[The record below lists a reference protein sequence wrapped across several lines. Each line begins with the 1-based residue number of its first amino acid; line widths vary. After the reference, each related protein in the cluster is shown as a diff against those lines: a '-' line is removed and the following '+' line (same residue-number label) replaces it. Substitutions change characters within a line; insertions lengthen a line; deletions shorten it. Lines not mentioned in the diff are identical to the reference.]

1 MDIRSIINKLE
12 QITEATLTL
21 QSVQAV
27 EKQAMDAAAAKKKA
41 GGMGAFLTLD
51 PRTAGNDALAALAA
65 KNGLPGLMNSQG
77 EFVIAQG
84 DADFHSKP
92 NSPRTAPP
100 NRDDTLALQKAG
112 LIPNNAQGPSG
123 LVDFLSG
130 GGAGKEFQASKGD
143 SAKVNAQNVSNEF
156 IKKRVTQLKQLTAK
170 IRSKDGG
177 QAGTPGQSGRP
188 NSGASSNPTAGKPAQ
203 PKGWDKSGL
212 TKESLRASLSKIVKE
227 EFGYDLNEKVTI
239 GTGPTV
245 QQSIGNGM
253 TITVGKFQNEV
264 ALMRKIMAELADID
278 DQEVIAALQD
288 AQAALD
294 ELAGGTA
301 GGAGASTAGG
311 ATPGNDKEKDRA
323 RMKELV
329 AITKKPPV
337 ASDSDLEETAPSSLS
352 ESMSRIREKLLLIE
366 AGVPAVRGGVPAPR
380 PGGGQVIDVTPKP
393 RPGPADDISDV
404 PWRDIP
410 SRPTPAQIAQKV
422 GAATIPPAIGAA
434 VVGSQGDNKSTDDG
448 SYDRAEKAR
457 LDRQGN
463 PTQAGRE
470 QPPRSQQSAGGA
482 DGPTGQALAKL
493 GVTKQNRL
501 DQAFVD
507 NALGAGKYKAG
518 TAASNLALLAH
529 FKEKGGNKPGAGGTA
544 SGGTASGG
552 TASGGTASGGTASKT
567 NLTKFYADEMA
578 EMEKLITK
586 YANDP
591 EMADDVKA
599 TQAQL
604 DALKATAK

>member
-51 PRTAGNDALAALAA
+51 PRTDGNDALAALAA

-112 LIPNNAQGPSG
+112 LIPNNAQGPAG
-123 LVDFLSG
+123 LTDFLSG
-130 GGAGKEFQASKGD
+130 GKAGQEFQASKGD

-156 IKKRVTQLKQLTAK
+156 IKKRVGQLKQLTAK

-177 QAGTPGQSGRP
+177 QSSTPGQSGRP
-188 NSGASSNPTAGKPAQ
+188 AAAPAAGNPASA
-203 PKGWDKSGL
+203 KGWDKSGL
-212 TKESLRASLSKIVKE
+212 TKESLRLSLSKIVKE
-227 EFGYDLNEKVTI
+227 EFGYELSEKVTL

-245 QQSIGNGM
+245 QKSIGNGM

-278 DQEVIAALQD
+278 DPEVIAALQD

-294 ELAGGTA
+294 ELAGAGTA
-301 GGAGASTAGG
+301 QSFPVQDQPKITSTD
-311 ATPGNDKEKDRA
+311 TDKEKDRA

-329 AITKKPPV
+329 TITKKPPV

-366 AGVPAVRGGVPAPR
+366 AGVPAVRGGAVVPK
-380 PGGGQVIDVTPKP
+380 PGGAVVPKP
-393 RPGPADDISDV
+393 GVGNADDITDV
-404 PWRDIP
+404 PWKDIP
-410 SRPTPAQIAQKV
+410 TPGAKPGMSIGQKI
-422 GAATIPPAIGAA
+422 GAATIPPAIGAGIVA
-434 VVGSQGDNKSTDDG
+434 TQGSGDKPADDG
-448 SYDRAEKAR
+448 SYDRVEKAK
-457 LDRQGN
+457 LARQGSA
-463 PTQAGRE
+463 PTQAGR
-470 QPPRSQQSAGGA
+470 PTASAGSATTGGA

-507 NALGAGKYKAG
+507 KALGAGKYKAG

-529 FKEKGGNKPGAGGTA
+529 FKQQAGNAAADGVGQSGPGKPADGAKPA
-544 SGGTASGG
+544 DAP
-552 TASGGTASGGTASKT
+552 ARTASKT
-567 NLTKFYADEMA
+567 NLTRYYADEMA

-591 EMADDVKA
+591 DMADDVKA

>member
-112 LIPNNAQGPSG
+112 LIPNNAQGPAG
-123 LVDFLSG
+123 LTDFLSG
-130 GGAGKEFQASKGD
+130 GKASQEFQTSKGD

-156 IKKRVTQLKQLTAK
+156 IKKRVGQLKQLTAK
-170 IRSKDGG
+170 IRSKEGG
-177 QAGTPGQSGRP
+177 QTGAPGQSGRP
-188 NSGASSNPTAGKPAQ
+188 NAGASSNPTAGKPAQ

-212 TKESLRASLSKIVKE
+212 TKESLHLSLSKIVKE
-227 EFGYDLNEKVTI
+227 EFGYELSEKVTL

-245 QQSIGNGM
+245 QKPIGNGM
-253 TITVGKFQNEV
+253 TIAVGKFQNEV

-278 DQEVIAALQD
+278 DPEVIAALQD

-294 ELAGGTA
+294 ELAGAGTA
-301 GGAGASTAGG
+301 QSFPVQDQPKITSTD
-311 ATPGNDKEKDRA
+311 TDKEKDRA

-329 AITKKPPV
+329 TITKKPPV
-337 ASDSDLEETAPSSLS
+337 ASDSDLEETAPTSLS

-380 PGGGQVIDVTPKP
+380 PGGAVVPKP
-393 RPGPADDISDV
+393 GGGGAADDITDV

-410 SRPTPAQIAQKV
+410 TRPTPGQIAQKV

-434 VVGSQGDNKSTDDG
+434 VIGSQGDKDKPTDDG

-457 LDRQGN
+457 LARQGN

-507 NALGAGKYKAG
+507 KALGAGKYKAG

-529 FKEKGGNKPGAGGTA
+529 FKQQAGNAAADGVGQSGPGKPADA
-544 SGGTASGG
+544 AKP
-552 TASGGTASGGTASKT
+552 ADAPARTASKA
-567 NLTKFYADEMA
+567 NLTRYYADEMA

-591 EMADDVKA
+591 DMADDVKA